1 MQKNLKK
8 RKLDLQKVAEN
19 VIINGEKE
27 NKVFKV
33 KFISL
38 LFKDIK

>member
-1 MQKNLKK
+1 MQKNLK

-27 NKVFKV
+27 DKVFKL

-38 LFKDIK
+38 IFKDIK